1 MEEIQIPE
9 FIAHRK
15 IKDEIIILNLK
26 TRKFYLVEGGGKEIL
41 DLIDKGIN
49 NIYDIIENL
58 IKKYGEM
65 WREKIEEDSREFI
78 KKCVELEILTL
89 KRIKGGE
96 L

>member
-1 MEEIQIPE
+1 MEEVQIPE
-9 FIAHRK
+9 FIAYRK

-49 NIYDIIENL
+49 NVYDIIENL

>member
-1 MEEIQIPE
+1 MEEMQIPE
-9 FIAHRK
+9 FIAYRK

-49 NIYDIIENL
+49 NVYDIIENL